1 MNIYDEQLHKIEE
14 AEENVRIAKARL
26 LEAEK
31 ELDETLEL
39 VESELNEEKK
49 PLKELDL
56 LKGKEVAI
64 AQGSNG
70 KNWSL
75 ADANGKAGMNI
86 SGVATYRDIKTAK
99 ESKAW
104 EAMIEKFGKENE
116 GKYFKIVT
124 IKDKDI
130 VGDISDKNKKQ

>member
-49 PLKELDL
+49 SLKEIEII
-56 LKGKEVAI
+56 GKTQYAI
-64 AQGSNG
+64 VVKIG
-70 KNWSL
+70 KR
-75 ADANGKAGMNI
+75 GKHEWE
-86 SGVATYRDIKTAK
+86 KH
-99 ESKAW
+99 EAW
-104 EAMIEKFGKENE
+104 EPINDKGEIDNKEPRGFDSEEEAKKSELFRIARRN
-116 GKYFKIVT
+116 YPDAKIVHA
-124 IKDKDI
+124 
-130 VGDISDKNKKQ
+130 NKINNTNEEL